1 MRWIKNYLRSS
12 EGIILLTTILLC
24 VGVTVIN
31 PIFCSAPNLLDLIRN
46 SITTGLFALGV
57 YTALLSGG
65 IDVSF
70 TAVAAFSM
78 YGTVKMFVLINPHA
92 PLWMIFVVAAVIG
105 AALGGFNPVA
115 MVHLHDLDRGA
126 RRVP

>member
-1 MRWIKNYLRSS
+1 MSWIKNYLRSS
-12 EGIILLTTILLC
+12 EGIILLTTILFVSGSRL
-24 VGVTVIN
+24 VN
-31 PIFCSAPNLLDLIRN
+31 PIFFSAPNLLDLIRN

-78 YGTVKMFVLINPHA
+78 YGTVKLFV
-92 PLWMIFVVAAVIG
+92 
-105 AALGGFNPVA
+105 
-115 MVHLHDLDRGA
+115 
-126 RRVP
+126 